1 MKKIIFFSYHS
12 LTVLKDYYDVLSK
25 HNDCWWLVYNE
36 KVYDEIV
43 LLGYKKVVLKGQRS
57 NKLFQTYQKHIRLA
71 EAIDA
76 RNRFKIIT
84 TNRLCIRAKFAKAEF
99 L

>member
-12 LTVLKDYYDVLSK
+12 LTVLKDYYDVLSQ

-43 LLGYKKVVLKGQRS
+43 ILGYKK
-57 NKLFQTYQKHIRLA
+57 
-71 EAIDA
+71 
-76 RNRFKIIT
+76 
-84 TNRLCIRAKFAKAEF
+84 
-99 L
+99 